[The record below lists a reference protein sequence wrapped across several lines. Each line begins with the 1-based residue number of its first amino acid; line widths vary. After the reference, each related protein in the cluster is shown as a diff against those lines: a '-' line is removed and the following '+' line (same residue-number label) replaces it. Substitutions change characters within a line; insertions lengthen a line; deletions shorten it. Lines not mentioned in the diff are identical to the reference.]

1 MEINGKKSATFALER
16 KYPIMTT
23 FIGEYRAKV
32 DDRGRLVFP
41 SAFKSAMDDTP
52 DKRLV
57 VKKALFSPCLEV
69 YTFAQWQNDSEQVR
83 SRLNMFNR
91 EHDAFWREYMR
102 GTAIV
107 EPDGKF
113 GRILVPKSLL
123 ESAGIANGT
132 EVIFSGVNNKITIWP
147 KETYE
152 AQSLG
157 SEAFVALAE
166 KILG

>member
-1 MEINGKKSATFALER
+1 
-16 KYPIMTT
+16 MTT
-23 FIGEYRAKV
+23 CIGEYKAKV
-32 DDRGRLVFP
+32 DDRGRMVFP
-41 SAFKSAMDDTP
+41 SAFKAAMSDSE

-69 YTFAQWQNDSEQVR
+69 WSFAQWQKDSEEVR
-83 SRLNMFNR
+83 SRLNFFNR

-113 GRILVPKSLL
+113 GRILVPKTLL
-123 ESAGIANGT
+123 ETAGIANGT
-132 EVIFSGVNNKITIWP
+132 EVVFSGANHKITIWP
-147 KETYE
+147 KDIYE
-152 AQSLG
+152 AQSLKG
-157 SEAFVALAE
+157 EEFAALAE